1 MDELERLKKDWKAG
15 ESSLPRL
22 SYNEIYKMLWKKSSS
37 VVKWIFIIS
46 IIEFVFWTALSFL
59 LKDSGNM
66 QRLKSYNAD
75 TIIIPLTIV
84 GYLIL
89 FYFLYRFFINYKK
102 ISVTDNAKLLMENI
116 LRTRTT
122 VKQYVWFNII
132 YFIITSIVI
141 TILQLNYDEEIIETI
156 KERTADGNSLYVY
169 AAFIGGVLIVIG
181 IFSVLIWLFYKLIYG
196 FLLRR
201 LRENY
206 SDLKQIEV

>member
-15 ESSLPRL
+15 EKSLPRL
-22 SYNEIYKMLWKKSSS
+22 SYSEIYKMLWKKSSS

-46 IIEFVFWTALSFL
+46 IIEFVFWTALSLL

-141 TILQLNYDEEIIETI
+141 TILQLNYDEEIVETI
-156 KERTADGNSLYVY
+156 KEKTADGNSLYVY
-169 AAFIGGVLIVIG
+169 AVFIGGVLIVIG

-201 LRENY
+201 LRANY

>member
-15 ESSLPRL
+15 EKSLPRL

-66 QRLKSYNAD
+66 QRIKSYNAND
-75 TIIIPLTIV
+75 IIIPFAIA

-89 FYFLYRFFINYKK
+89 FYFLYKFFVNYKK
-102 ISVTDNAKLLMENI
+102 ISVTDNARLLMENI

-132 YFIITSIVI
+132 YFIIMAIVMV
-141 TILQLNYDEEIIETI
+141 ILQLNYDEKMLGIIQE
-156 KERTADGNSLYVY
+156 KELEGNLIYFYIS
-169 AAFIGGVLIVIG
+169 FIGTLIILIIIISG
-181 IFSVLIWLFYKLIYG
+181 LIWLFYKLIYG

-201 LRENY
+201 LKGNY
-206 SDLKQIEV
+206 NELKQIEV